1 MQRGERSARKGRFPE
16 KWRKRASQVQ
26 NQLKMMLRQTVVLHR
41 RTAKL
46 FNDASKALHKHI
58 HIFRLCLIHPH
69 CVRCDFM
76 ASIRAFTPC
85 RAQGPCVHKSFK
97 TVSQLLENPYLYFC
111 LANAGPPSQFACY
124 PKAVRTGAPP
134 KIKHRTPPPC
144 VRPGSPPGLKFSL
157 RPARPN
163 GPFPFPG
170 DGPRRTFA
178 KQPLQRTLA
187 IMERKRRSQSRN
199 GAVAEN
205 HAHRCTLITVH
216 ASLHTHRNAAIALN
230 RLRDTKRAQESPKRR
245 PSSSIIATTRC

>member
-1 MQRGERSARKGRFPE
+1 
-16 KWRKRASQVQ
+16 
-26 NQLKMMLRQTVVLHR
+26 MLRQTVVLQR

-46 FNDASKALHKHI
+46 FNDASKALHKRI

-76 ASIRAFTPC
+76 APIRAFTPC
-85 RAQGPCVHKSFK
+85 RAKVPCAHKSFK

-111 LANAGPPSQFACY
+111 LANAGSPSQFACY

-163 GPFPFPG
+163 GPFPFSG
-170 DGPRRTFA
+170 RTEA
-178 KQPLQRTLA
+178 SLGKTTLA
-187 IMERKRRSQSRN
+187 ACVHYDGAHMSAPIVRRCRSWDDTDCGTAPIVRQSQSCD
-199 GAVAEN
+199 GTDAEN
-205 HAHRCTLITVH
+205 RAPHSVRSHVESALRCKD
-216 ASLHTHRNAAIALN
+216 APAC
-230 RLRDTKRAQESPKRR
+230 RR
-245 PSSSIIATTRC
+245 K

>member
-1 MQRGERSARKGRFPE
+1 MT
-16 KWRKRASQVQ
+16 
-26 NQLKMMLRQTVVLHR
+26 LRQTVVLQR

-46 FNDASKALHKHI
+46 FNDASKALHKRI

-69 CVRCDFM
+69 YVRCCFM
-76 ASIRAFTPC
+76 APIRSFTSC
-85 RAQGPCVHKSFK
+85 RAQVPCVHKSFK

-111 LANAGPPSQFACY
+111 LANAGSPSQFACY

-170 DGPRRTFA
+170 TKRNDSS
-178 KQPLQRTLA
+178 QRALTINDAQTPTA
-187 IMERKRRSQSRN
+187 IEQQCRCRKSYASQCTRRSARSHTESALWRKDTPANRIKTLSRLYYPN
-199 GAVAEN
+199 Y
-205 HAHRCTLITVH
+205 
-216 ASLHTHRNAAIALN
+216 AL
-230 RLRDTKRAQESPKRR
+230 LT
-245 PSSSIIATTRC
+245 CGF

>member
-1 MQRGERSARKGRFPE
+1 
-16 KWRKRASQVQ
+16 
-26 NQLKMMLRQTVVLHR
+26 MLRQTVVLQR

-46 FNDASKALHKHI
+46 FNDVSKALHKRI

-69 CVRCDFM
+69 YVRCFFM
-76 ASIRAFTPC
+76 ASIRPFTSC
-85 RAQGPCVHKSFK
+85 RAQVPCVHKSFK

-111 LANAGPPSQFACY
+111 LANAGSPSQFACY

-170 DGPRRTFA
+170 DGPGRAFA
-178 KQPLQRTLA
+178 KKPSQRAPT
-187 IMERKRRSQSRN
+187 IMTRKRQSQSRN
-199 GAVAEN
+199 GAIAEN
-205 HAHRCTLITVH
+205 RAHRSAHIAVH
-216 ASLHTHRNAAIALN
+216 AATPN
-230 RLRDTKRAQESPKRR
+230 RLRGAKTR
-245 PSSSIIATTRC
+245 PQIAKKTLIRLHHPNCTLLTCGF

>member
-1 MQRGERSARKGRFPE
+1 MQRDERSARKGRFPE

-26 NQLKMMLRQTVVLHR
+26 NQLKMMLRQTVVLQR

-76 ASIRAFTPC
+76 ASIRAFTLC
-85 RAQGPCVHKSFK
+85 RAQGPSVHKSFK

-111 LANAGPPSQFACY
+111 LANAGSPSQFACY

-144 VRPGSPPGLKFSL
+144 VRPG
-157 RPARPN
+157 
-163 GPFPFPG
+163 FPS
-170 DGPRRTFA
+170 GPRFVFWAIRLPRTH
-178 KQPLQRTLA
+178 PP
-187 IMERKRRSQSRN
+187 
-199 GAVAEN
+199 
-205 HAHRCTLITVH
+205 
-216 ASLHTHRNAAIALN
+216 
-230 RLRDTKRAQESPKRR
+230 ESPHSALHPHPLRYPSRLFALPSR
-245 PSSSIIATTRC
+245 PPRVSLKPSAQT

>member
-1 MQRGERSARKGRFPE
+1 
-16 KWRKRASQVQ
+16 
-26 NQLKMMLRQTVVLHR
+26 MLRQTVVLQR

-46 FNDASKALHKHI
+46 FNDTSKALHKRI

-69 CVRCDFM
+69 YVRCCFM
-76 ASIRAFTPC
+76 APIRPFASC
-85 RAQGPCVHKSFK
+85 RAQVSCVHKSFK

-111 LANAGPPSQFACY
+111 LANAGSPSQFACY

-170 DGPRRTFA
+170 DETKTALCNERSHSGAQTPIA
-178 KQPLQRTLA
+178 IAQRCQC
-187 IMERKRRSQSRN
+187 RKS
-199 GAVAEN
+199 
-205 HAHRCTLITVH
+205 H
-216 ASLHTHRNAAIALN
+216 ASLHTHCSTRIAVRADTLK
-230 RLRDTKRAQESPKRR
+230 RLRGAKARSR
-245 PSSSIIATTRC
+245 IAEKTPIRLHYPNYALLTCGF

>member
-1 MQRGERSARKGRFPE
+1 
-16 KWRKRASQVQ
+16 
-26 NQLKMMLRQTVVLHR
+26 MLRQTVVLQR

-46 FNDASKALHKHI
+46 FNDASKALHKRI

-76 ASIRAFTPC
+76 APIRAFTPC

-111 LANAGPPSQFACY
+111 LANAGSPSQFACY

-163 GPFPFPG
+163 GPFPFPEEP
-170 DGPRRTFA
+170 DGLGQKRPLPHAPIMMARTCPRRSCGGTDCA
-178 KQPLQRTLA
+178 AVP
-187 IMERKRRSQSRN
+187 IVRR
-199 GAVAEN
+199 
-205 HAHRCTLITVH
+205 HR
-216 ASLHTHRNAAIALN
+216 
-230 RLRDTKRAQESPKRR
+230 
-245 PSSSIIATTRC
+245 

>member
-1 MQRGERSARKGRFPE
+1 MQRGERSVRKGCFPE
-16 KWRKRASQVQ
+16 KWRKRASQVK
-26 NQLKMMLRQTVVLHR
+26 NQLKMILRQTVVLQR
-41 RTAKL
+41 RAAKL
-46 FNDASKALHKHI
+46 FNDASKALHKRI

-76 ASIRAFTPC
+76 ASIRAFTSC
-85 RAQGPCVHKSFK
+85 RAQGPRVHKSFK

-111 LANAGPPSQFACY
+111 LANAGSPSQFACY

-163 GPFPFPG
+163 GPFLFPG
-170 DGPRRTFA
+170 NGPRRTFA

-187 IMERKRRSQSRN
+187 IMARKRQSQSHN

-205 HAHRCTLITVH
+205 RAHRRTLITVH
-216 ASLHTHRNAAIALN
+216 ASQRTQSR
-230 RLRDTKRAQESPKRR
+230 
-245 PSSSIIATTRC
+245 

>member
-1 MQRGERSARKGRFPE
+1 
-16 KWRKRASQVQ
+16 
-26 NQLKMMLRQTVVLHR
+26 MLRQTVVLQR
-41 RTAKL
+41 RPAKL
-46 FNDASKALHKHI
+46 FNDASKALHKRI

-76 ASIRAFTPC
+76 APIRAFTPC

-111 LANAGPPSQFACY
+111 LANAGSPSQFACY

-170 DGPRRTFA
+170 DETKTALCNERSPQWRANADRNRATMSMQEIA
-178 KQPLQRTLA
+178 RIAAHSLQ
-187 IMERKRRSQSRN
+187 
-199 GAVAEN
+199 
-205 HAHRCTLITVH
+205 
-216 ASLHTHRNAAIALN
+216 HTHRSARRHSEEAPWRKGVLKNCRKDAHSASLSQLHVADLRFLEELSTSGNQILNAVARMGA
-230 RLRDTKRAQESPKRR
+230 
-245 PSSSIIATTRC
+245 

>member
-1 MQRGERSARKGRFPE
+1 
-16 KWRKRASQVQ
+16 
-26 NQLKMMLRQTVVLHR
+26 MLRQTVVLQR

-69 CVRCDFM
+69 CVRCSFM
-76 ASIRAFTPC
+76 ASTRAFTPC
-85 RAQGPCVHKSFK
+85 RAQAPCAHKSFK

-111 LANAGPPSQFACY
+111 LANAGSPSQFACY
-124 PKAVRTGAPP
+124 PKAERTGAPP

-163 GPFPFPG
+163 GPFPFPV
-170 DGPRRTFA
+170 DGPQRTFA

-187 IMERKRRSQSRN
+187 IMAHKRRLQSRN

-205 HAHRCTLITVH
+205 RAHRRTLITVH
-216 ASLHTHRNAAIALN
+216 ASLRTHRNAAIAPN
-230 RLRDTKRAQESPKRR
+230 RLRDTKTHPR
-245 PSSSIIATTRC
+245 IAKKMHSQLRYPNYALLTCGF

>member
-1 MQRGERSARKGRFPE
+1 M
-16 KWRKRASQVQ
+16 
-26 NQLKMMLRQTVVLHR
+26 
-41 RTAKL
+41 
-46 FNDASKALHKHI
+46 
-58 HIFRLCLIHPH
+58 
-69 CVRCDFM
+69 
-76 ASIRAFTPC
+76 
-85 RAQGPCVHKSFK
+85 PCVHKSFK

-111 LANAGPPSQFACY
+111 LANAGSPSQFACY

-178 KQPLQRTLA
+178 KQTLQRTLA
-187 IMERKRRSQSRN
+187 IMARKRRSQSRN

-205 HAHRCTLITVH
+205 RAHRRTRITVH
-216 ASLHTHRNAAIALN
+216 ALQYTHRYTRIAMPQS
-230 RLRDTKRAQESPKRR
+230 RRIGSVTQKRTQESPKRCTASFVI
-245 PSSSIIATTRC
+245 PTTRC

>member
-1 MQRGERSARKGRFPE
+1 MQRDERSARKGRFPE

-26 NQLKMMLRQTVVLHR
+26 DQLKMMLRQTVVLQR

-76 ASIRAFTPC
+76 ASIRAFTLC
-85 RAQGPCVHKSFK
+85 RAQGPSVHKSFK

-111 LANAGPPSQFACY
+111 LANAGSPSQFACY

-170 DGPRRTFA
+170 DETKA
-178 KQPLQRTLA
+178 NLCN
-187 IMERKRRSQSRN
+187 ER
-199 GAVAEN
+199 
-205 HAHRCTLITVH
+205 
-216 ASLHTHRNAAIALN
+216 
-230 RLRDTKRAQESPKRR
+230 P
-245 PSSSIIATTRC
+245 P